1 MKKIF
6 TAALLAIVAAG
17 CTTTTP
23 APEASAAKPKKDA
36 YDIRPQDKGSKYPT
50 SQAWQADNREKL
62 DKETSAAAC
71 AEVLSCAKKAD
82 KLLGAVKTGYQTC
95 PMAAEK
101 IAAVTQYVMT
111 PAGAAKRDLWADAL
125 FTHAQAADK
134 SDVACWYLDQLRWCG
149 RADQA
154 EAVRSWGASHKCKK
168 CVGAFS
174 VMVADELAGVA
185 AKQQFAK

>member
-17 CTTTTP
+17 CTTTS
-23 APEASAAKPKKDA
+23 APVASADKPKKDA
-36 YDIRPQDKGSKYPT
+36 YDIRPQDKNAKYPK
-50 SQAWQADNREKL
+50 SEEWQAANRAAL

-71 AEVLSCAKKAD
+71 AEVLASAKSAD
-82 KLLGAVKTGYQTC
+82 VLLGAVKTGYKTC

-125 FTHAQAADK
+125 FAHAQLAK
-134 SDVACWYLDQLRWCG
+134 ESDVACWYLDQLRWCG

-185 AKQQFAK
+185 AKQQFVK

>member
-6 TAALLAIVAAG
+6 TVALLALVAAG
-17 CTTTTP
+17 CATT
-23 APEASAAKPKKDA
+23 AQKKDA
-36 YDIRPQDKGSKYPT
+36 YDIRPQDKDSKYPT
-50 SQAWQADNREKL
+50 SQAWQADNRAKL
-62 DKETSAAAC
+62 EAETSAAAC
-71 AEVLSCAKKAD
+71 AEVLSSKDKAD

-111 PAGAAKRDLWADAL
+111 PAGAPRRDLWADAL
-125 FTHAQAADK
+125 FAHAQTAK
-134 SDVACWYLDQLRWCG
+134 ESDVACWYLDQLRWCG

-154 EAVRSWGASHKCKK
+154 EAIRSWGASHKCKK

-174 VMVADELAGVA
+174 VMVADELSGVA